1 MNKYLL
7 TLLVAGM
14 LAVLSPGLFARG
26 RSDGRTDEGPSE
38 VNQKNVEDTEAC
50 GPGFRSVRHAMGES
64 CVPDVPRRV
73 VVLDTGEIDNALALG
88 APVVGA
94 PVGDIEKY
102 QAYLTPQLDGI
113 ADIGTISEPSLEA
126 ILSVRPDLILGSRQR
141 YEAVYD
147 ELSAI
152 APTVFTES
160 LRVPW
165 QDNFVLHAEAMGLE
179 YKAEEL
185 MADYENRVA
194 EVRNAIG
201 DNLGNTTISII
212 RFRPGQVR
220 LYLKSSYIGFILQDV
235 GLPRPEGQDRDV
247 FSSEISLEQARD
259 VDADYI
265 FITGYARD
273 DSEMANFL
281 ESPLWRTLEGVKN
294 GRAIDVND
302 DTWIAALAI
311 QGANMVLDD
320 LERLL
325 TGAGN

>member
-7 TLLVAGM
+7 TLLAAGI
-14 LAVLSPGLFARG
+14 LAALSPGLFARG
-26 RSDGRTDEGPSE
+26 SDGRTDEVPSE
-38 VNQKNVEDTEAC
+38 VNQENAGDTEAC

-88 APVVGA
+88 VPVVGA

-102 QAYLTPQLDGI
+102 QAYLRPRLSGI
-113 ADIGTISEPSLEA
+113 ADTGTILEPNLEA

-160 LRVPW
+160 LWVPW
-165 QDNFVLHAEAMGLE
+165 QDNFMLQAEATGLE

-185 MADYENRVA
+185 MAEYENRVA

-201 DNLGNTTISII
+201 DNLGDTTVSVI
-212 RFRPGQVR
+212 RFLPGEVR
-220 LYLKSSYIGFILQDV
+220 LYLKNSYIGYILEDV
-235 GLPRPEGQDRDV
+235 GLRRPESQDSGV
-247 FSSEISLEQARD
+247 FVSKISLEQVRD
-259 VDADYI
+259 ADADYI
-265 FITGYARD
+265 FITGHARD
-273 DSEMANFL
+273 DSELADFL
-281 ESPLWRTLEGVKN
+281 ESPLWQTLEGVKN

-302 DTWIAALAI
+302 DTWIVGLAI
-311 QGANMVLDD
+311 QAANMVLDD
-320 LERLL
+320 LERLI
-325 TGAGN
+325 TGAGS